1 MSPSRC
7 RFLGTS
13 GQNVMDIHKYT
24 SMTNHLDILE
34 NTLRLGHLAPTA
46 PDTLGT
52 GSEHPLSVIIIPSL
66 TVQRLQACSH
76 KKL

>member
-1 MSPSRC
+1 MTLLSRC

-13 GQNVMDIHKYT
+13 GQNVVDIHKYT

-52 GSEHPLSVIIIPSL
+52 G
-66 TVQRLQACSH
+66 
-76 KKL
+76 